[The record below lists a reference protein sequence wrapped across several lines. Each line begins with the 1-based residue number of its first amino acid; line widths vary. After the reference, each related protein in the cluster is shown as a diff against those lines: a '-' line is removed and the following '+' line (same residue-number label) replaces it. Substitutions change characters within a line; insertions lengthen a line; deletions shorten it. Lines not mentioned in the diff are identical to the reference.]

1 MMDKAEVQRWLDTI
15 PDGSSIAID
24 EGGLSIVEVDASGEQ
39 TDAYL
44 EIGMTPSEED
54 MLNPGENADDADDAE
69 GGDKE

>member
-24 EGGLSIVEVDASGEQ
+24 EGGLSIVEIDASGEQ

-44 EIGMTPSEED
+44 EVGMTPAEED
-54 MLNPGENADDADDAE
+54 MLNPDEDAE
-69 GGDKE
+69 DEDEDGDKE